1 MFYYT
6 NWEVYIMLY
15 YPKRYFYIFVAP
27 DVHAF
32 IIASLADE
40 KVLVY
45 GEKSASYCR
54 SPTKYNKTVKWLII
68 IIIII
73 MIIIIIIIIIII
85 NITHISK
92 VVLNHL
98 YDEGVCLT

>member
-1 MFYYT
+1 
-6 NWEVYIMLY
+6 MLY

-45 GEKSASYCR
+45 GEKPASYCR
-54 SPTKYNKTVKWLII
+54 SPTKYNKTVW
-68 IIIII
+68 
-73 MIIIIIIIIIII
+73 
-85 NITHISK
+85 
-92 VVLNHL
+92 
-98 YDEGVCLT
+98 